1 MRWNRTVSALLSMMV
16 IVAVSG
22 CAPESAG
29 PQSLAER
36 VVRGVP
42 ETWTGPPLDPL
53 DGSPEVG
60 WLSDAE
66 FGVVT
71 RGSSSC
77 PPVAIS
83 LERTEEG
90 DVRIEFADSPHDT
103 CTADDGP
110 TTHVLRLPD
119 GVDER
124 PVAVTLT
131 FASGGTYSL
140 SLP

>member
-1 MRWNRTVSALLSMMV
+1 MSALLSMMV

-22 CAPESAG
+22 CAPESEG
-29 PQSLAER
+29 PRSLAER

-42 ETWTGPPLDPL
+42 ETWAGPPLDPL

-60 WLSDAE
+60 WLSDDE
-66 FGVVT
+66 FDVVT

-83 LERTEEG
+83 LEVTGEG
-90 DVRIEFADSPHDT
+90 DVRISFAHSPHDT

-110 TTHVLRLPD
+110 TTHVFRIPD
-119 GVDER
+119 GIDER
-124 PVAVTLT
+124 PVTVTLT
-131 FASGGTYSL
+131 FPSGGTYPL